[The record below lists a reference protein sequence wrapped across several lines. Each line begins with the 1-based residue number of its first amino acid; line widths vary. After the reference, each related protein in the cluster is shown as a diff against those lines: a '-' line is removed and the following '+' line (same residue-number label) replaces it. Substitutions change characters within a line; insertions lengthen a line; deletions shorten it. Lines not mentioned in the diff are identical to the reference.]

1 MATKLEQEIDKATSD
16 WRMRLALRL
25 GALLE
30 GGSLTGPWPSGDNGV
45 SHGPFQINSSVHDVS
60 HAQANDPAFAV
71 RYMLAEYQAGVARVT
86 EESPGLWDSD
96 PALAAARAAFYAERP
111 REMYPIARIRA
122 RFGELASWLAGLG
135 KGSGIDL
142 PGPLPDIDLPGIDLP
157 GWGDLPGAGAVT
169 SALAV
174 LTSAATWRRVAA
186 VVLGIALVFGGVYLF
201 IGSPSEIAEA
211 VIERVES

>member
-1 MATKLEQEIDKATSD
+1 MATRLEQEIDKATTD

-30 GGSLTGPWPSGDNGV
+30 GGSLSGPWPSGDNGV
-45 SHGPFQINSSVHDVS
+45 SHGPYQINSSVHDVS
-60 HAQANDPAFAV
+60 HAQANDPAYAV
-71 RYMLAEYQAGVARVT
+71 RYMLAEYQAGVARVS
-86 EESPGLWDSD
+86 EESPGLWESD

-111 REMYPIARIRA
+111 REMYPLARIRA
-122 RFGELASWLAGLG
+122 GFGQLASWLAGIS
-135 KGSGIDL
+135 KGGIDL
-142 PGPLPDIDLPGIDLP
+142 PGPLPAIDLPGIDLP
-157 GWGDLPGAGAVT
+157 GLGDLPGLDAVG

-201 IGSPSEIAEA
+201 IGSPSEIAA
-211 VIERVES
+211 MVMERVEA

>member
-30 GGSLTGPWPSGDNGV
+30 GGSLSGPWASGDNGV
-45 SHGPFQINSSVHDVS
+45 SHGPYQINSSVHDVS

-111 REMYPIARIRA
+111 RVMYPIERIRE

-135 KGSGIDL
+135 KGG
-142 PGPLPDIDLPGIDLP
+142 GGGIDLP